1 MGKTKEF
8 LEDLFSKEKVSEIEF
23 RGQCHD
29 CRKEVSIVVKIDED
43 GKLTVTG
50 GALWYT
56 FKVFAKCDEC
66 FTKSPVLASYQPCE
80 VYSRIV
86 GYMRPVSQW
95 NPGKKEE
102 YKSRTPFS
110 VKSEIEQYQKVIKNQ
125 IDKL

>member
-23 RGQCHD
+23 RGKCHD
-29 CRKEVSIVVKIDED
+29 CGREVSIVVSLDEE
-43 GKLTVTG
+43 GTLNVSG

-56 FKVFAKCDEC
+56 FKVFAKCESC
-66 FTKSPVLASYQPCE
+66 FKKSPVLTDYQPCE